1 MDNVTKII
9 GPIYVGSWEGVKDFK
24 GDVIFVHHDI
34 QWYTKGLHI
43 PLLSKRP
50 NSDTD
55 RSGAK
60 VNQTNLD
67 LIMEFIEEYFQA
79 DSGRP
84 LLIHCKGGVERSPLS
99 VASWLVKYHNWTLD
113 RAYFNLKQLR
123 PIVED
128 RREWLNGD

>member
-1 MDNVTKII
+1 MEYISKII
-9 GPIYVGSWEGVKDFK
+9 GPIYVGSWEGAKDFK
-24 GDVIFVHHDI
+24 GGVLFVHHDI

-50 NSDTD
+50 NSATD

-60 VNQTNLD
+60 VNLGNLE
-67 LIMEFIEEYFQA
+67 LIMEVIETHFQT
-79 DSGRP
+79 DNP

-123 PIVED
+123 PVVED